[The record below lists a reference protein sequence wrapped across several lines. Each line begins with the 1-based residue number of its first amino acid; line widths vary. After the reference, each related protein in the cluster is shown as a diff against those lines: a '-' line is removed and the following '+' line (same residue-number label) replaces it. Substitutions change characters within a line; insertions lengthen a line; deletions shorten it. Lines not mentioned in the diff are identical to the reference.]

1 MRYDEFEHD
10 EFEYDDD
17 FSQTSRVKY
26 YVSFVFTALMIIAL
40 LFLQFYPRYAE
51 TQPVSFRKLIKLHTQ
66 NEVTKEILVKHM
78 YAKPHGEAIKP
89 IVELA
94 NAGNMHAQNIS
105 CWVYSE
111 GFNVEKDLDLS
122 AKYCHKAAAQNHPG
136 AQMNLGVYY
145 AEYATPKDMD
155 KAIHYYTMAAEH
167 RADASWYLSNIYEK
181 HPAPIRNFELA
192 IKYKSKAAD
201 MGNIHAMMS
210 LAENHQKAQLGLLA
224 DHRIALRYYE
234 MAKNAG
240 HVDAHAWLS
249 VFYRD
254 AEPQYRNYDKMVS
267 HAQKAIVF
275 NGHPSAFGVMGD
287 AYLKG
292 HGVEKNERTAA
303 RYYAMGAERGNQYAV
318 NKLAFLDSE
327 KIDQSASGFRYDG
340 VTIPYTFKNA
350 INYPENFH
358 HAYKLMND
366 GSLNPLVKSKVF
378 EYYAD
383 GILEKHDDGYVPIGL
398 LSSLFSGRGHSEN
411 FTPVIQAYETAANY
425 SGEHAYELGLIYMSG
440 SGVKRNPETCLEWI
454 SKAMDLG
461 YPDMRD
467 YVGLY
472 LMQPDNLSERETQ
485 KSRDLL
491 QKAAVLGSEVAAE
504 TLGVFYQ
511 DGIGVE
517 VNKSLAMYWFNHA
530 DRGRHD
536 KGDIIFSLRRT
547 MDVEE
552 LSKADYLI
560 KNCKKS
566 EISTCS
572 QNL

>member
-1 MRYDEFEHD
+1 LLGIIINVIFEHD

-26 YVSFVFTALMIIAL
+26 YSSFVFTALMIIGL
-40 LFLQFYPRYAE
+40 LFLQLYPRYAK
-51 TQPVSFRKLIKLHTQ
+51 TQPVSFKKLIKLHTQ
-66 NEVTKEILVKHM
+66 NEVTKKILVKHM

-89 IVELA
+89 IMELA
-94 NAGNMHAQNIS
+94 NAGNMHAQNIT

-111 GFNVEKDLDLS
+111 GLNVEKNLDLS
-122 AKYCHKAAAQNHPG
+122 AEYCHKAAAQNHPG
-136 AQMNLGVYY
+136 A
-145 AEYATPKDMD
+145 
-155 KAIHYYTMAAEH
+155 
-167 RADASWYLSNIYEK
+167 LSNIYEK
-181 HPAPIRNFELA
+181 HPAPIRDFELA

-210 LAENHQKAQLGLLA
+210 LAENYQKGQLGLLA

-267 HAQKAIVF
+267 HAQKAILR

-517 VNKSLAMYWFNHA
+517 VNKSL
-530 DRGRHD
+530 
-536 KGDIIFSLRRT
+536 RRT
-547 MDVEE
+547 MDGEE
-552 LSKADYLI
+552 LWML
-560 KNCKKS
+560 KNFLKQ
-566 EISTCS
+566 IT
-572 QNL
+572 